1 MLVSARDDT
10 DGGIW
15 LNTLTM
21 GGTHGGWARENQG
34 WSSNHSPWLTVLA
47 SGVIYILI
55 QGLNQGI
62 TYSKPGYSS
71 T

>member
-1 MLVSARDDT
+1 
-10 DGGIW
+10 
-15 LNTLTM
+15 M